1 MALSA
6 GTRRTV
12 ACLLVGLG
20 ALLIVAA
27 LMIPTYTV
35 GKLAK
40 TPLDLEI
47 TTIATNQPGE
57 ESLVL
62 DSKSLTGDGVA
73 KIDKD
78 VNLVSQRF
86 LTVEE
91 PSDASEMTVQAGSTL
106 RRTD

>member
-35 GKLAK
+35 DKLAK
-40 TPLDLEI
+40 TPSI
-47 TTIATNQPGE
+47 WRSPRSRRI
-57 ESLVL
+57 SLVR
-62 DSKSLTGDGVA
+62 KA
-73 KIDKD
+73 
-78 VNLVSQRF
+78 
-86 LTVEE
+86 
-91 PSDASEMTVQAGSTL
+91 
-106 RRTD
+106 